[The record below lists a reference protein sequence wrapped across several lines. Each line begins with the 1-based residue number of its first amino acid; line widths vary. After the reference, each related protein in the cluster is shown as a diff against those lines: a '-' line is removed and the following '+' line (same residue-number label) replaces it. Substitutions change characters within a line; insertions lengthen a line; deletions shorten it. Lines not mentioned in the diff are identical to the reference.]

1 MNFALLVRPVRVLS
15 ACAGIA
21 LTGCTTLTSTSAVL
35 APKIVDVA
43 PGWANNSV
51 NTVIFRKNSLV
62 TDGQTQYIAFYDAE
76 RYVVLGKR
84 QLGSEQWTI
93 ARTNYR
99 GNASDAHNAI
109 SIMVDGQGYLH
120 VAWDHHND
128 QLHYAHSV
136 SPGAL
141 TLTAPLSMIGT
152 DETSVSYPEF
162 FRLPDGGLLFFY
174 RNGASGKGNLVLNRY
189 DSGQARW
196 TRVADNLIS
205 GEGARSAYW
214 QACVDQQ
221 GTIHVSW
228 VWRESPDVGSNH
240 DLAYARS
247 RDGGRSWETSRGTPY
262 ALPITAASAEYAARI
277 PQHSELINQT
287 SMSADAAG
295 HPYIASYWRAAG
307 STVPQFHIVR
317 NVQGVWQTQALNFR
331 QSPFTLEGQGTKAIP
346 ISRPQ
351 LLLDQQG
358 DQLTGLLLF
367 RDAERGNRVS
377 LAQIADFSSG
387 TYQVSDL
394 TEQSVGAWEPS
405 YDTELWRR
413 RRELHVFVQA
423 VAQVDGEGIAQA
435 PASMVRVLQWRAPAI
450 SVP

>member
-1 MNFALLVRPVRVLS
+1 M
-15 ACAGIA
+15 
-21 LTGCTTLTSTSAVL
+21 TGCTTLASVSPAQP
-35 APKIVDVA
+35 PKMVDVA

-62 TDGQTQYIAFYDAE
+62 SDGQDQYIAFYDSE

-84 QLGSEQWTI
+84 KLGSEQWTI

-109 SIMVDGQGYLH
+109 SIMLDGEGYLH

-128 QLHYAHSV
+128 QLHYARSV
-136 SPGAL
+136 RPGEL
-141 TLTAPLSMIGT
+141 SLSAPLSMIGS
-152 DETSVSYPEF
+152 DEASVSYPEF

-189 DSGQARW
+189 DSKRGQW
-196 TRVADNLIS
+196 SRVADNLIS
-205 GEGARSAYW
+205 GEGARNAYW
-214 QACVDQQ
+214 QACVDEH

-247 RDGGRSWETSRGTPY
+247 HDGGRSWETSRGTAY
-262 ALPITAASAEYAARI
+262 TLPITAVSAEYAARI

-295 HPYIASYWRAAG
+295 NPYIATYWRDPG
-307 STVPQFHIVR
+307 SKVPQYHIVR
-317 NVQGVWQTQALNFR
+317 SVQGQWQTQALNFR
-331 QSPFTLEGQGTKAIP
+331 QSAFTLEGQGTKAIP

-358 DQLTGLLLF
+358 SKLTGLLLF

-377 LAQIADFSSG
+377 VAHISDFSSG
-387 TYQVSDL
+387 TFTLRDL
-394 TEQSVGAWEPS
+394 TEQGVGAWEPS
-405 YDTELWRR
+405 YDTELWRQR
-413 RRELHVFVQA
+413 RVLHVFLQT

-435 PASMVRVLQWRAPAI
+435 PASMVRVLQWSAPA
-450 SVP
+450 SSTP

>member
-1 MNFALLVRPVRVLS
+1 MNYAPFLRSVRVLG

-21 LTGCTTLTSTSAVL
+21 LTGCHTLAPSSAVL
-35 APKIVDVA
+35 TPRLVDVA

-62 TDGQTQYIAFYDAE
+62 SDGQMQYIAFYDSE

-84 QLGSEQWTI
+84 KLGSEQWTM
-93 ARTNYR
+93 ARTPYR

-109 SIMVDGQGYLH
+109 SIMLDGQGTLH

-128 QLHYAHSV
+128 ALHYAHSIR
-136 SPGAL
+136 PGEL

-152 DETSVSYPEF
+152 DEASVSYPEF

-189 DSGQARW
+189 DSQQARW

-205 GEGARSAYW
+205 GEGARNAYW
-214 QACVDQQ
+214 QACVDEQ

-262 ALPITAASAEYAARI
+262 VLPITAASAEYAARI

-295 HPYIASYWRAAG
+295 HPYIATYWRDAG
-307 STVPQFHIVR
+307 SKIPQFHIVY
-317 NVQGVWQTQALNFR
+317 NVQGAWHTRALNFR

-377 LAQIADFSSG
+377 VAQITDLSSG
-387 TYQVSDL
+387 TYKVHDL
-394 TEQSVGAWEPS
+394 TEHGVGAWEPS
-405 YDTELWRR
+405 YDTELWRQ
-413 RRELHVFVQA
+413 RRELHVFLQA

-435 PASMVRVLQWRAPAI
+435 PASMVRVLQWAAAARSTP
-450 SVP
+450 